1 MAKKKE
7 EAMAEEV
14 VNEET
19 TAKEAEVQPQPTR
32 HPVEK
37 WRELLGTPSW
47 LFAAAKV
54 MFKWPV
60 GRELTEEE
68 YRQAI
73 RAAEQEVIR

>member
-14 VNEET
+14 VNET
-19 TAKEAEVQPQPTR
+19 TAKEAEAQPTR

>member
-19 TAKEAEVQPQPTR
+19 TAKEAEVQPT

-47 LFAAAKV
+47 LFVAAKV